1 MDADQRRWC
10 HYKNIYSIYWWLGQ
24 QPSEQ
29 NHSPSSLNPSVLR
42 KVAPQLGQFFC
53 ISYGLPGEEWGTCPC
68 RFHCRSTF
76 HRSGTHRTRLACSI
90 RNSLLLALLPAETSS
105 AWEQWCTL
113 HLAPTVP
120 PLLILAVP
128 AGSTHSKAKE
138 FVLQRSCWRLPR
150 RSQTPLSGRFTGEE
164 RPLLPS
170 CPSACRTP
178 PWSSLEFSPGGPPS
192 RPTLPN
198 APSPH
203 LTEKS
208 ATSEGFEVLDA
219 CLRESGQILLN
230 IVFFEEFLEGLLLDE
245 CLDVHFGLEEVV
257 LQQVLPNCRLF
268 LGLFQKSGD
277 LCGIALLLRLLLLL
291 QLAHWIEQYLRTPS
305 KALLPVTF
313 FWLMPNCA
321 CTCFCSSNICLA

>member
-10 HYKNIYSIYWWLGQ
+10 HYKNIYSIYSWFGQ
-24 QPSEQ
+24 HPSEQ

-53 ISYGLPGEEWGTCPC
+53 IFNGLLWEEWDTCPC

-76 HRSGTHRTRLACSI
+76 RRSGTNRTRLACSI
-90 RNSLLLALLPAETSS
+90 RSSLLLVLLLAETFS
-105 AWEQWCTL
+105 AWELWCTL
-113 HLAPTVP
+113 HLAPTIP
-120 PLLILAVP
+120 PLPIIAVP
-128 AGSTHSKAKE
+128 AGSTHSEAKD
-138 FVLQRSCWRLPR
+138 FATQRSYSRPPR
-150 RSQTPLSGRFTGEE
+150 RSQTPLFGKFTGEE

-178 PWSSLEFSPGGPPS
+178 LWFSLEFSPGGPPL

-198 APSPH
+198 VPSSH

-208 ATSEGFEVLDA
+208 STPEGLEVLNA
-219 CLRESGQILLN
+219 CLRESGQIFLN
-230 IVFFEEFLEGLLLDE
+230 IVLFEKFLEGLLFDE
-245 CLDVHFGLEEVV
+245 RLDVHFGLEEVV
-257 LQQVLPNCRLF
+257 LEQGVPNCRWF

-277 LCGIALLLRLLLLL
+277 FGGIALLLGLFLLL
-291 QLAHWIEQYLRTPS
+291 QLAHCIGEYLHTPS

-321 CTCFCSSNICLA
+321 WTCFCSSNICLA